1 MRGPRHLLTLALA
14 ALTAV
19 GLLTAPAA
27 VAAATKKGVS
37 VNNHPG
43 VAAALADVRAGWYYT
58 WASDTQGVSTPA
70 GVEFVPMIWGAGAVN
85 DTELNR
91 ARSLGTTLLGFNE
104 PDMAGQADMSVE
116 QALTLWPRLQ
126 ATGMR
131 LGAPAV
137 AFGGDRP
144 GGWLDRFMSGAAARG
159 YRVDFIPLHW
169 YGSDFSTAATE
180 HLRSYLEAVHNRYRK
195 PIWLTEYGLIDF
207 TGPQP
212 VYPDQARQADFVR
225 RSTAMLNGLPY
236 VERFAWF
243 SLSTRTT
250 PTGLYDGTT
259 PNATGLAYR
268 SVA

>member
-1 MRGPRHLLTLALA
+1 MRGPRLPALVLA
-14 ALTAV
+14 ALTAAT
-19 GLLTAPAA
+19 LLTAP
-27 VAAATKKGVS
+27 VAAATTKKGVS

-43 VAAALADVRAGWYYT
+43 VSAALADVRAGWYYT
-58 WASDTQGVSTPA
+58 WASDTQGIATPA

-85 DTELNR
+85 DDQLNR
-91 ARSLGTTLLGFNE
+91 ARSAGTTLLGFNE
-104 PDMAGQADMSVE
+104 PDMAGQANMSVE
-116 QALTLWPRLQ
+116 QALSLWPRLQ

-144 GGWLDRFMSGAAARG
+144 GGWLDRFMTGAAARG

-169 YGSDFSTAATE
+169 YGSDFSTAATG
-180 HLRSYLEAVHNRYRK
+180 HLQGYLQAVYDRYRK

-207 TGPQP
+207 TGPRP
-212 VYPDQARQADFVR
+212 GYPSQAQQADFAR
-225 RSTAMLNGLPY
+225 RSAAKLNGLPY

-243 SLSTRTT
+243 SLSTRTS

-259 PNATGLAYR
+259 PNTTGVAYR
-268 SVA
+268 SVP